1 MNDDKQS
8 LTDDTAK
15 QSLPSDEGQN
25 NQNNDPVI
33 PSNSEESQDLKTEEP
48 RDPSLAESVQ
58 DDKSVADQNQPQ
70 AENTETPV
78 QTKAS
83 SSTEEAKS
91 DAVKATGEV
100 EQPVIASEARAN
112 ALKQSDSEKE
122 IATEPAAPRNDEQK
136 DESSNDNPNAK
147 WYVVHTYSGHENK
160 VAVTLKQRIDS
171 EHLQEKILDVLVPV
185 QDKIEI
191 KGGKKITI
199 KEKIFPGYILVKM
212 VLDDASW
219 LAVRTTQGVTSF
231 VGMGNKPTPISEAEV
246 QTIVRFTQEEA
257 PVYKQVFSADD
268 TVKIVDGPF
277 ADFIGKVDSVDGE
290 RGKVK
295 VLVSIF
301 GRETPVELDFL
312 QVQKI

>member
-1 MNDDKQS
+1 MEDNNQK
-8 LTDDTAK
+8 T
-15 QSLPSDEGQN
+15 QN
-25 NQNNDPVI
+25 NSDQPEDQSVKEPENQNSDTQA
-33 PSNSEESQDLKTEEP
+33 SSGASDNSDT
-48 RDPSLAESVQ
+48 PSLSEPSEKQ
-58 DDKSVADQNQPQ
+58 NDKS
-70 AENTETPV
+70 
-78 QTKAS
+78 
-83 SSTEEAKS
+83 
-91 DAVKATGEV
+91 G
-100 EQPVIASEARAN
+100 
-112 ALKQSDSEKE
+112 
-122 IATEPAAPRNDEQK
+122 
-136 DESSNDNPNAK
+136 NPNAK

-160 VAVTLKQRIDS
+160 VAHTLKQRIES
-171 EHLQEKILDVLVPV
+171 EHLEEKILEVLVPM

-191 KGGKKITI
+191 KGGKKVNI

-212 VLDDASW
+212 VLDDISW

-246 QTIVRFTQEEA
+246 ATIVKFTQTEA
-257 PVYKQVFSADD
+257 PMYKQVFMAND

-277 ADFIGKVDSVDGE
+277 ADFIGKVDSVDQE